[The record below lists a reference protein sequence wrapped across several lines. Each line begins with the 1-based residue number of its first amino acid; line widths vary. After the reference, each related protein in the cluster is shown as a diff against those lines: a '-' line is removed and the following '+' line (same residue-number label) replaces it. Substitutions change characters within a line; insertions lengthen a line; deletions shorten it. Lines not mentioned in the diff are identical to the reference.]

1 MNIEAVRAFVT
12 VAEEGQFQ
20 LAADRLDVSQQAVS
34 KRIAALEAELG
45 TVLFKRT
52 PSGAALTQDGR
63 TFLPHAAARADTS
76 TGPACSTLIAMMGK
90 APNPIPDP

>member
-1 MNIEAVRAFVT
+1 MNIEAVRAFVA

-45 TVLFKRT
+45 I
-52 PSGAALTQDGR
+52 AL
-63 TFLPHAAARADTS
+63 S
-76 TGPACSTLIAMMGK
+76 SSC
-90 APNPIPDP
+90 